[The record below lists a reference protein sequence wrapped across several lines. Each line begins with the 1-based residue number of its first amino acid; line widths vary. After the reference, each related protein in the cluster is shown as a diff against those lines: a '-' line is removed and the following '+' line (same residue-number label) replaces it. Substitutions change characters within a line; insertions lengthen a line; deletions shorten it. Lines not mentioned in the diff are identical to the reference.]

1 MNGEVIRTGT
11 VVRVI
16 PSARHNIT
24 GESGKIYRVARITE
38 GNGLTTCWCNP
49 WSRSTRRRNRA
60 GKRIGEPEGFTRSI
74 ETLFGPDELEP
85 YNGSIPTQNH
95 EHPRRPRS

>member
-38 GNGLTTCWCNP
+38 GNG
-49 WSRSTRRRNRA
+49 STRRRNRA